1 MSRVAAIEW
10 DDSAA
15 RAYAG
20 YLRQAPD
27 ITRQEMT
34 VSVQEILLLL
44 EREIKDATPVGVG
57 GAAGLRGSITHAL
70 MGTAFTGGLG
80 VAGKVFTPAPH
91 GLPVELGTKPHWP
104 PIEPLVDW
112 VHHKLGVPVAE
123 ARGVAFLVARKISRK
138 GTEGAHMFEKT
149 FTAQASQIAALLS
162 AAVDRIIA
170 RLEGGRA

>member
-1 MSRVAAIEW
+1 MSQVAAIEW

-15 RAYAG
+15 RAYAR

-27 ITRQEMT
+27 IARQEMT
-34 VSVQEILLLL
+34 AGVQEILLLL

-57 GAAGLRGSITHAL
+57 GAAGLRGSITHAM
-70 MGTAFTGGLG
+70 MGTALTGGVG

-112 VHHKLGVPVAE
+112 VHHKLGVPMAE

-149 FTAQASQIAALLS
+149 FSAQTQNITAMLL
-162 AAVDRIIA
+162 AAVGRITA
-170 RLEGGRA
+170 RLEGGQS